1 MLRKKTPPVQ
11 LKFVLSIPK
20 SLADRI
26 ENVRRIAEQQGYE
39 LDIDETLSRC
49 ITSGVTRWEK
59 VLGIGSNAAAVKK
72 AGAGKAGERGTL
84 QPPEVEPSSEFVGSR

>member
-1 MLRKKTPPVQ
+1 MLRKKTPPVR
-11 LKFVLSIPK
+11 LKIVLAIPK

-26 ENVRRIAEQQGYE
+26 ENVRRNAAQQGYE

-59 VLGIGSNAAAVKK
+59 ALGIGSNAAARKGPMNSNN
-72 AGAGKAGERGTL
+72 AT
-84 QPPEVEPSSEFVGSR
+84 

>member
-1 MLRKKTPPVQ
+1 MLKKKTPPVH
-11 LKFVLSIPK
+11 LKIALAIPK

-26 ENVRRIAEQQGYE
+26 ENVRRIAGQQGYE

-59 VLGIGSNAAAVKK
+59 ALGIGSNAAARK
-72 AGAGKAGERGTL
+72 GAMNAVAADRRPIDAPDAHPL
-84 QPPEVEPSSEFVGSR
+84 QHRDQP